1 MTLANHQKNQKSD
14 EGRLTVQMFS
24 KPNHEGANTMKYQ
37 YAIVQ
42 NPGTDEEE
50 VIAEYEKYME
60 AIAACMPDQDV
71 MKYQVDGHLTTE
83 F

>member
-1 MTLANHQKNQKSD
+1 MTLANHPKNQKSTKGAAHSPD
-14 EGRLTVQMFS
+14 VLQ
-24 KPNHEGANTMKYQ
+24 PIHEGANTMKYQ

-71 MKYQVDGHLTTE
+71 MKYQEDGHLTTE